1 VTSGPTDRLAPAPVV
16 ASETVF
22 TGRVWDVVR
31 DTVDLDGAGHG
42 SGHGAGEVV
51 REYQRH
57 PGAVGVLALDER
69 GRVLLLS
76 QYRHPVRHVLWELPA
91 GLLDVE
97 GEPPAAAAARE
108 LAEEADRRAGTW
120 HVLLDWF
127 FSPGG
132 SDEAFRLFLA
142 RDLSPVPEDERHVRE
157 DEEAGMVAAWLP
169 LEEARDAVLA
179 GALHNPGAVAGVLA
193 AWAAREGGWSA
204 LRPVDAP
211 WPSHRAYR

>member
-1 VTSGPTDRLAPAPVV
+1 MSRRPVDRLEPAPVL
-16 ASETVF
+16 ATETVF

-31 DTVDLDGAGHG
+31 DTVDLDAGAAG
-42 SGHGAGEVV
+42 SGRVV

-57 PGAVGVLALDER
+57 PGAVGVVALDEQ

-97 GEPPAAAAARE
+97 GEPPALAAARE
-108 LAEEADRRAGTW
+108 LAEEADLRAGTW

-127 FSPGG
+127 NSPGG

-142 RDLSPVPEDERHVRE
+142 RDLSPVPAAERHERAE
-157 DEEAGMVAAWLP
+157 EEAGMVATWLP
-169 LEEARDAVLA
+169 LEAARDAVLA
-179 GALHNPGAVAGVLA
+179 GDLHNPSAVTGLLA
-193 AWAAREGGWSA
+193 AWAAQQIGWAS
-204 LRPVDAP
+204 LRPADAP
-211 WPSHRAYR
+211 WPGHRAYR

>member
-1 VTSGPTDRLAPAPVV
+1 MTSAPADRLAPAPV
-16 ASETVF
+16 AATETVF
-22 TGRVWDVVR
+22 SGRVWDVVR
-31 DTVDLDGAGHG
+31 DTVDLSAAGLGAGR
-42 SGHGAGEVV
+42 VV

-57 PGAVGVLALDER
+57 PGAVGVVALDDD

-91 GLLDVE
+91 GLLDVP
-97 GEPPAAAAARE
+97 GEDPAAAAARE
-108 LAEEADRRAGTW
+108 LAEEADLRAGTW

-142 RDLSPVPEDERHVRE
+142 RDLGPVPEAERHVRSE
-157 DEEAGMVAAWLP
+157 EEAGMVATWVP

-179 GALHNPGAVAGVLA
+179 GALHNPGAVTGLLA
-193 AWAAREGGWSA
+193 AWAAREAGWA
-204 LRPVDAP
+204 TLRPADAP
-211 WPSHRAYR
+211 WPTHRAYR